1 MFDLSTIKTKEWLIS
16 KRKEMEL
23 TQKDVAIRAKLSLP
37 AIEKIERGE
46 RLGSAETRNKII
58 NVLSDDDA
66 KISIDSEYQLD
77 DIQKDI
83 DLYGEN
89 QKCFVF
95 YKYDNNNIIFIDY
108 AFDEELK
115 LMNLKIY
122 LNFLKLKY
130 H

>member
-1 MFDLSTIKTKEWLIS
+1 MD
-16 KRKEMEL
+16 L